1 MVRASSAPLRPARLD
16 GAMLLRVPS
25 KFLGQVGCYSQ
36 VLVRSIETATG
47 ATGTRAAKGALFD
60 ALAEVAGALSAGR
73 RVEIVDLLAQGE
85 RSVDE
90 VAGEIGQ
97 SMANASHHLRAL
109 ARAGLVRSRREG
121 TRIYYRLAGV
131 EVEDLWAALRKVA
144 EAERDDLGRLAGAY
158 LGPIEDLEVVGRVDL
173 LERLRA
179 GAVTVLD
186 VRPVAEYR
194 AGHIPGARSVPLDEL
209 HAVLGELPADIDVVA
224 YCRGPFCVFAP
235 AAVRA
240 LRGAGFA
247 ALRMEDGFPEWRR
260 AGLPVATGDDPGELS
275 ARPARSRPARSAG
288 RRLGTPR

>member
-1 MVRASSAPLRPARLD
+1 VVR
-16 GAMLLRVPS
+16 RVEEGS
-25 KFLGQVGCYSQ
+25 GD
-36 VLVRSIETATG
+36 TG
-47 ATGTRAAKGALFD
+47 GRAAKAALFD

-97 SMANASHHLRAL
+97 RMANASHHLRAL

-121 TRIYYRLAGV
+121 TRIYYRLAGP
-131 EVEDLWAALRKVA
+131 EVEELWAALRTVA
-144 EAERDDLGRLAGAY
+144 EAERDDLGRLANAY
-158 LGPIEDLEVVGRVDL
+158 LGPVEDLEVVGPAAL

-194 AGHIPGARSVPLDEL
+194 AGHIPGSRAVPLEDLE
-209 HAVLGELPADIDVVA
+209 AVLGELPADIDVVA
-224 YCRGPFCVFAP
+224 YCRGPYCVFAP

-240 LRGAGFA
+240 LRAAGFTA
-247 ALRMEDGFPEWRR
+247 HRMEDGFPEWRR
-260 AGLPVATGDDPGELS
+260 AGLPVAVGDDPGELP
-275 ARPARSRPARSAG
+275 ARPARSRPAGAAG
-288 RRLGTPR
+288 HRAGTSR